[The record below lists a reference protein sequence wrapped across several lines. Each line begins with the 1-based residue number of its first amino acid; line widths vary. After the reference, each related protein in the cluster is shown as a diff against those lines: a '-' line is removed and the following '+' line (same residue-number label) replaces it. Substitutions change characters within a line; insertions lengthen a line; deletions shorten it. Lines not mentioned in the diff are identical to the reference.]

1 MQCVLLSQYE
11 DALYRG
17 KTQRPASANI
27 KGNSSPSPP
36 FSSIIAPIFHEV
48 AALNSVRQKNVFLM
62 RPMLSTVMGIY
73 QKQREITLL
82 LVGFAHNEATYNS
95 QTGLHY
101 LYVHYK
107 VVEIQAEY
115 S

>member
-1 MQCVLLSQYE
+1 
-11 DALYRG
+11 
-17 KTQRPASANI
+17 
-27 KGNSSPSPP
+27 
-36 FSSIIAPIFHEV
+36 
-48 AALNSVRQKNVFLM
+48 M

-107 VVEIQAEY
+107 VVEIKEEC